1 MRKLLVVLTAALL
14 SAPAVGFAQAPSFG
28 IKGGLNLAN
37 VGGKDVEDVDY
48 KAGLNLGGFVSIPA
62 GAMFAIQPEALFS
75 QKGTKDGND
84 KVSLNYLEV
93 PVLLKLSPSLPGD
106 FVRPIFFAGP
116 SAGILLSAK
125 DADGDNMKDGLKS
138 ADFGLVIGGGVEF
151 GKLSLDARYNL
162 GLSSIDKAVENVKAD
177 VKNRAITVMIGY
189 FLF

>member
-1 MRKLLVVLTAALL
+1 
-14 SAPAVGFAQAPSFG
+14 
-28 IKGGLNLAN
+28 
-37 VGGKDVEDVDY
+37 VDY
-48 KAGLNLGGFVSIPA
+48 KAGLNLGAFISIPA
-62 GAMFAIQPEALFS
+62 GPMLAIQPEAFFS
-75 QKGTKDGND
+75 QKGAKTGTTKI
-84 KVSLNYLEV
+84 SYNYLEV
-93 PVLLKLSPSLPGD
+93 PLLLKLSPSLPGD

-125 DADGDNMKDGLKS
+125 AGDFDLKDEMKN

-162 GLSSIDKAVENVKAD
+162 GLSSIDKAVENVKSD